1 MESMVV
7 YLGSD
12 HVIKTPDFDFRK
24 NSLRV
29 STTLEDAKQQAHKK
43 VPFMPASTTS
53 LPFSWTEEVRMEQQE
68 KLTVLLIE
76 PECYPKTI
84 EIEPGLEPLQ
94 KAVGG
99 WIEAVYPWEDKAAII
114 INEEGKLDQL
124 PLNRALRTE
133 DGEIYDITAGNM
145 LIVGL
150 GEEDFSSLTKDQL
163 AHYEKLFHQPES
175 FIRLGGHLMAIP
187 IPDKEVRQAE
197 KARKQE
203 AAKKAPSHDAR

>member
-1 MESMVV
+1 
-7 YLGSD
+7 
-12 HVIKTPDFDFRK
+12 
-24 NSLRV
+24 
-29 STTLEDAKQQAHKK
+29 
-43 VPFMPASTTS
+43 
-53 LPFSWTEEVRMEQQE
+53 MEQQE

-76 PECYPKTI
+76 PACYPKTV
-84 EIEPGLEPLQ
+84 EIDPGLEPLQ

-133 DGEIYDITAGNM
+133 EGEIYDITAGNM

-163 AHYEKLFHQPES
+163 SICASVIFLSVLSCSVFLCEGFS
-175 FIRLGGHLMAIP
+175 STGFSCTGVSCIGFSRTGISCTGI
-187 IPDKEVRQAE
+187 
-197 KARKQE
+197 
-203 AAKKAPSHDAR
+203 SCTG

>member
-1 MESMVV
+1 
-7 YLGSD
+7 
-12 HVIKTPDFDFRK
+12 
-24 NSLRV
+24 
-29 STTLEDAKQQAHKK
+29 
-43 VPFMPASTTS
+43 
-53 LPFSWTEEVRMEQQE
+53 MEQQE

-114 INEEGKLDQL
+114 VNEEGKLDQL

-145 LIVGL
+145 VIVGL

-163 AHYEKLFHQPES
+163 AHYEKLFHQPEA

-187 IPDKEVRQAE
+187 IPDKDVRKAE

-203 AAKKAPSHDAR
+203 AAKKSPSHDPR

>member
-1 MESMVV
+1 
-7 YLGSD
+7 
-12 HVIKTPDFDFRK
+12 
-24 NSLRV
+24 
-29 STTLEDAKQQAHKK
+29 
-43 VPFMPASTTS
+43 
-53 LPFSWTEEVRMEQQE
+53 MEQQE

-114 INEEGKLDQL
+114 VNEEGKLDQL

-145 LIVGL
+145 VIVGL

-163 AHYEKLFHQPES
+163 AHYEKLFHQPET

-187 IPDKEVRQAE
+187 IPDKEVRKTE
-197 KARKQE
+197 RERKQE
-203 AAKKAPSHDAR
+203 LKKDSGYGDAYVQTAQYLDWFEKAPISKGKRVYGIICLNSPTQTLISKVRNDQRMRLFEYQISYTEIK

>member
-1 MESMVV
+1 
-7 YLGSD
+7 
-12 HVIKTPDFDFRK
+12 
-24 NSLRV
+24 
-29 STTLEDAKQQAHKK
+29 
-43 VPFMPASTTS
+43 
-53 LPFSWTEEVRMEQQE
+53 MEQQE

-76 PECYPKTI
+76 PACYPKTV
-84 EIEPGLEPLQ
+84 EIDPGLEPLQ

-133 DGEIYDITAGNM
+133 EGEIYDITAGNM

-163 AHYEKLFHQPES
+163 SICASVIFLSVLSCSVFLCEGFS
-175 FIRLGGHLMAIP
+175 SAGFSCTGVSCIGF
-187 IPDKEVRQAE
+187 
-197 KARKQE
+197 
-203 AAKKAPSHDAR
+203 SHTGISCTG

>member
-1 MESMVV
+1 
-7 YLGSD
+7 
-12 HVIKTPDFDFRK
+12 
-24 NSLRV
+24 
-29 STTLEDAKQQAHKK
+29 
-43 VPFMPASTTS
+43 
-53 LPFSWTEEVRMEQQE
+53 MEQQE

-114 INEEGKLDQL
+114 VNEEGKLDQL

-145 LIVGL
+145 VIVGL
-150 GEEDFSSLTKDQL
+150 GEEDFSSLTKDQP
-163 AHYEKLFHQPES
+163 AHYEKLFHQPET

-187 IPDKEVRQAE
+187 TRIRRFGRQRRHESRKLLRNPQATIPDDVPVERRCDQCR
-197 KARKQE
+197 RKLKTEQSTWQSVP
-203 AAKKAPSHDAR
+203 PS

>member
-1 MESMVV
+1 
-7 YLGSD
+7 
-12 HVIKTPDFDFRK
+12 
-24 NSLRV
+24 
-29 STTLEDAKQQAHKK
+29 
-43 VPFMPASTTS
+43 
-53 LPFSWTEEVRMEQQE
+53 MEQQE

-76 PECYPKTI
+76 PACYPKTI
-84 EIEPGLEPLQ
+84 ELEPGLEPLQ

-99 WIEAVYPWEDKAAII
+99 WFEAVYPWEDKAAII
-114 INEEGKLDQL
+114 INEEGKLGQL

-163 AHYEKLFHQPES
+163 AHYEPEAV
-175 FIRLGGHLMAIP
+175 IRLGGHLMAIP
-187 IPDKEVRQAE
+187 IPDKEVRKAE

-203 AAKKAPSHDAR
+203 AAKKSPSHDPR